1 MLNKLAG
8 DASDFVRIMLKAGF
22 EKVHGGK
29 HIKYHPPKYIDS
41 RGEERDPVYLN
52 VDGADPE
59 TIGKPIFITLS
70 TSMDGKN
77 RNEVQSWKR
86 VFKALDNYPHMIE
99 AFEGRLPSEVFDEWD
114 GTPQKKQEKAEGDIS
129 SFKPVTEKIPTI
141 LDNEYKVLPVWCT
154 SAKPY
159 FEEFNAL
166 KPEFI
171 IAKEAL
177 DKANKDLEQARIKGY
192 PTKLNQ
198 AKVDNL
204 VQNFEPLKAS
214 LEKVSQKLI
223 SFISGD
229 KSFKSAEDVVSF
241 IQKRLEKGYE
251 YSILSLDTVSQFI
264 VLLPLT
270 EYSLKGS
277 PDSVYEDICDVLGIK
292 EFNDKVKNNIDGTI
306 KYLVNSKKIE
316 IDSDKNI
323 KYSNQKINLLLRKL
337 GQALGFIKVAE
348 KKKKRTPTNKPLW
361 ARAIAEAK
369 KKYDVYPCVP
379 VSKSYALTENGWK
392 GFYDLKVGDK
402 IISYNRK
409 ENCLEWDVIKNLHF
423 YKNADT
429 IRIYKANTCF
439 DFICTKD
446 HKWVIKNKE
455 KTSDKKYKYE
465 DQLVRT
471 EDITKHMNI
480 ITSAKMKNSNSI
492 SLSDFRK
499 HNWSWTEKILAM
511 SNEQREAWLA
521 SAIIYDGHENNYSSA
536 YNRASYG
543 FSQKNKDHGDA
554 AAICAALL
562 GYNVSFK
569 EKKHNPEISSF
580 IFINRQTHNTQ
591 NMLKE
596 NFVNC
601 DVWCPETNNGTW
613 LMKQD
618 RMITITGNS
627 AYANGYALKW
637 YKEHG
642 GGWRGKKKI

>member
-29 HIKYHPPKYIDS
+29 HQKYHPPKYIDS

-86 VFKALDNYPHMIE
+86 AFKALDNYPHMIE
-99 AFEGRLPSEVFDEWD
+99 VFKGRLPSEVFDEWD
-114 GTPQKKQEKAEGDIS
+114 GTPQKKQEKTEGDIS
-129 SFKPVTEKIPTI
+129 NFKPVKEKIFTI
-141 LDNEYKVLPVWCT
+141 LDREYKILPVWCT
-154 SAKPY
+154 SSKPY

-204 VQNFEPLKAS
+204 VQNFEPIKAN
-214 LEKVSQKLI
+214 LERVSQKLI
-223 SFISGD
+223 SFVSGD

-264 VLLPLT
+264 ILLPLT

-277 PDSVYEDICDVLGIK
+277 PDSVYKDICDVLGIEK
-292 EFNDKVKNNIDGTI
+292 FNDKVKNNIDGTI
-306 KYLVNSKKIE
+306 QYLIKSNKIE
-316 IDSDKNI
+316 LDENKNI
-323 KYSNQKINLLLRKL
+323 KFSNQKINILLKKL

-348 KKKKRTPTNKPLW
+348 EKKKRTPTNKPLW

-369 KKYDVYPCVP
+369 KKYDVYP
-379 VSKSYALTENGWK
+379 
-392 GFYDLKVGDK
+392 
-402 IISYNRK
+402 
-409 ENCLEWDVIKNLHF
+409 
-423 YKNADT
+423 
-429 IRIYKANTCF
+429 
-439 DFICTKD
+439 
-446 HKWVIKNKE
+446 
-455 KTSDKKYKYE
+455 
-465 DQLVRT
+465 
-471 EDITKHMNI
+471 
-480 ITSAKMKNSNSI
+480 SI
-492 SLSDFRK
+492 
-499 HNWSWTEKILAM
+499 
-511 SNEQREAWLA
+511 
-521 SAIIYDGHENNYSSA
+521 
-536 YNRASYG
+536 
-543 FSQKNKDHGDA
+543 
-554 AAICAALL
+554 
-562 GYNVSFK
+562 
-569 EKKHNPEISSF
+569 
-580 IFINRQTHNTQ
+580 
-591 NMLKE
+591 
-596 NFVNC
+596 
-601 DVWCPETNNGTW
+601 
-613 LMKQD
+613 
-618 RMITITGNS
+618 
-627 AYANGYALKW
+627 YANGFALKW